1 MSYLLIRGDARRI
14 PLADKSVHMVLTSPP
29 YYGLRDYGCAG
40 QIGLEETPEQYIST
54 LADVFREVRRVLRDD
69 GVVWL
74 NLGDSY
80 SSSLSNQNG
89 RSREGFHGGN
99 TERWVSQGHRCRS
112 DCGLAPKQLLGI
124 PWRVAFALQ
133 ADGWY
138 LRADCVWSKPN
149 PMPESVR
156 DRPTKS
162 HEYIFLLAK
171 SVAYY
176 YDADAVRE
184 PWVRDYTAEKPRL
197 RGKSSDGRFL
207 TSNRAI
213 LTVGGKEEGGIQAH
227 PLGRNRRSVWT
238 IATQPL
244 KAAHFATMP
253 PKLAALCIKAG
264 TSQKG
269 CCPRCGALW
278 RRRVR
283 KSRVATRPGTDSKVN
298 RASQHADSP
307 YEGHSGM
314 IVGNRDPKR
323 YTTVTR
329 TVDWE
334 SACTCLEPRPVPCV
348 VLDPFG
354 GAGTTPLVATAL
366 GRHGIALDL
375 KPEYLALARR
385 RIERPHVRHVGTGQ
399 GADLPLFAHLEDP

>member
-40 QIGLEETPEQYIST
+40 QIGLEETPEQYVST
-54 LADVFREVRRVLRDD
+54 LVDVFREVRRVLRDD
-69 GVVWL
+69 GTMFL

-80 SSSLSNQNG
+80 NGGGGFSPDAPSNQG
-89 RSREGFHGGN
+89 KAISRRAKTFESRKRIG
-99 TERWVSQGHRCRS
+99 W
-112 DCGLAPKQLLGI
+112 DGLKPKDLIGI

-138 LRADCVWSKPN
+138 LRSDIIWSKPS

-162 HEYIFLLAK
+162 HEYIFLLTK
-171 SVAYY
+171 SANYFCDT
-176 YDADAVRE
+176 DAIRE
-184 PWVRDYTAEKPRL
+184 PFADERNGDPGDYSRSSHQANPYRL
-197 RGKSSDGRFL
+197 Q
-207 TSNRAI
+207 NRARPG
-213 LTVGGKEEGGIQAH
+213 LMEKYG
-227 PLGRNRRSVWT
+227 GRNRRSVWT
-238 IATQPL
+238 IASVPFNG
-244 KAAHFATMP
+244 AHFAVMP
-253 PKLAALCIKAG
+253 PKLAVLCIKAG
-264 TSQKG
+264 TSRKG
-269 CCPRCGALW
+269 CCPRCGAPW

-323 YTTVTR
+323 HSTVSR
-329 TVDWE
+329 TVGWE
-334 SACTCLEPRPVPCV
+334 STCTCLEPHPTPCV

-385 RIERPHVRHVGTGQ
+385 RIERPHARHVGTVA

>member
-14 PLADKSVHMVLTSPP
+14 PLADGSVHCVVTSPP

-40 QIGLEETPEQYIST
+40 QIGLEETPEQYVST
-54 LADVFREVRRVLRDD
+54 LVDVFREVRRVLRDD
-69 GVVWL
+69 GTMFL

-80 SSSLSNQNG
+80 NGGGGFSPDAPSNQG
-89 RSREGFHGGN
+89 KAISRRAKTFESRKRIG
-99 TERWVSQGHRCRS
+99 W
-112 DCGLAPKQLLGI
+112 DGLKPKDLIGI

-138 LRADCVWSKPN
+138 LRSDIIWSKLS

-162 HEYIFLLAK
+162 HEYVFLLTK
-171 SVAYY
+171 SEKYFYDVYAVA
-176 YDADAVRE
+176 E
-184 PWVRDYTAEKPRL
+184 PASDPDRPAQPAYRRAL
-197 RGKSSDGRFL
+197 RGDPYAGQNRETWGDAGR
-207 TSNRAI
+207 
-213 LTVGGKEEGGIQAH
+213 
-227 PLGRNRRSVWT
+227 RNRRSVWT
-238 IATQPL
+238 ITTQPL

-264 TSQKG
+264 TSRKG
-269 CCPRCGALW
+269 CCPRCGAPW

-298 RASQHADSP
+298 RASQHADSL

-323 YTTVTR
+323 HTTVSR
-329 TVDWE
+329 MVGWE
-334 SACTCLEPRPVPCV
+334 STCTCLEPRPVPCV

-354 GAGTTPLVATAL
+354 GAGTTPLVAIAL

-375 KPEYLALARR
+375 NPEYLALARR
-385 RIERPHVRHVGTGQ
+385 RIERPHARHVGTVA

>member
-29 YYGLRDYGCAG
+29 YYGLRDYGCTG
-40 QIGLEETPEQYIST
+40 QIGLEETPEQYVST
-54 LADVFREVRRVLRDD
+54 LVDVFREVRRVLRDD
-69 GVVWL
+69 GTMFL

-80 SSSLSNQNG
+80 NGGGGFSPDAPSNQG
-89 RSREGFHGGN
+89 KAISRRAKTFESRKRIG
-99 TERWVSQGHRCRS
+99 W
-112 DCGLAPKQLLGI
+112 DGLKPKDLIGI

-138 LRADCVWSKPN
+138 LRSDIIWSKPS
-149 PMPESVR
+149 PMPESVG

-162 HEYIFLLAK
+162 HEYVFLFAK
-171 SVAYY
+171 SANYF
-176 YDADAVRE
+176 YDTDAVAE
-184 PWVRDYTAEKPRL
+184 PASDPDRPAQPAYNRAL
-197 RGKSSDGRFL
+197 RGDPYAGQNRGTWGDVGR
-207 TSNRAI
+207 
-213 LTVGGKEEGGIQAH
+213 
-227 PLGRNRRSVWT
+227 RNRRSVWT
-238 IATQPL
+238 ITTQPL

-253 PKLAALCIKAG
+253 PKLAVLCIKAG
-264 TSQKG
+264 TSRKG
-269 CCPRCGALW
+269 CCPRCGAPW

-298 RASQHADSP
+298 DALKSIVNHVHHAAQ
-307 YEGHSGM
+307 
-314 IVGNRDPKR
+314 VGNRDPLR
-323 YTTVTR
+323 HTTDIR
-329 TVDWE
+329 TVGWE
-334 SACTCLEPRPVPCV
+334 STCTCLEPRPVPCV

-385 RIERPHVRHVGTGQ
+385 RIERPHARHVGTGQ

>member
-1 MSYLLIRGDARRI
+1 MSYLLIRGDAQRI

-40 QIGLEETPEQYIST
+40 QIGLEETPEQYTST
-54 LADVFREVRRVLRDD
+54 LVDVFREVRRVLRDD

-80 SSSLSNQNG
+80 SSSPSNQNG

-99 TERWVSQGHRCRS
+99 TERWVSQGRRCRS

-133 ADGWY
+133 DDGWY

-162 HEYIFLLAK
+162 HEYVFLLTK
-171 SVAYY
+171 SERYF
-176 YDADAVRE
+176 YDAGAVQE
-184 PWVRDYTAEKPRL
+184 CSIYCGPPKPGKQAQTAYTGL
-197 RGKSSDGRFL
+197 RFHSDQLG
-207 TSNRAI
+207 I
-213 LTVGGKEEGGIQAH
+213 GGKDGF
-227 PLGRNRRSVWT
+227 RNRRSVWT

-253 PKLAALCIKAG
+253 PKLAVPCIKAG
-264 TSQKG
+264 TSRKG
-269 CCPRCGALW
+269 CCPRCGAPW

-283 KSRVATRPGTDSKVN
+283 KSRLATRPGTDSKVN
-298 RASQHADSP
+298 DALKSIVNHVHHAAQ
-307 YEGHSGM
+307 
-314 IVGNRDPKR
+314 VGNRDPLR
-323 YTTVTR
+323 HTTDIR
-329 TVDWE
+329 TVGWE
-334 SACTCLEPRPVPCV
+334 STCTCLEPRPVPCV

-385 RIERPHVRHVGTGQ
+385 RIERPHARHVGTGQ